1 MTEAAIAALE
11 LGLVNDLRQIA
22 GIAGKIDSFCADREI
37 SPEIA
42 YAVNLALEELLSN
55 TIEHGYPDDEPHRIE
70 IILRQEGES
79 LVVIIVDDGEPF
91 DPTRAG
97 AAGSDTGANLEDGHD
112 GGLGLLLVNHMMDQ
126 VEHQRRADCNVVTLT
141 KSITK
146 AVASSAG

>member
-1 MTEAAIAALE
+1 MSEAAIAALE

-22 GIAGKIDSFCADREI
+22 GIAGKIDRFCADREI

-70 IILRQEGES
+70 IILRQEDES
-79 LVVIIVDDGEPF
+79 LVVIIVDDGEAF
-91 DPTRAG
+91 DPTKTG
-97 AAGSDTGANLEDGHD
+97 ASEADTGASLEDGYN

-126 VEHQRRADCNVVTLT
+126 VEHQRRADCNVTTLLKRT
-141 KSITK
+141 
-146 AVASSAG
+146 AE

>member
-1 MTEAAIAALE
+1 MTEAAIAVLE

-22 GIAGKIDSFCADREI
+22 SVAGKIDSFCADREI

-42 YAVNLALEELLSN
+42 YGVNLALEELLSN

-79 LVVIIVDDGEPF
+79 LVVIVVDDGKTFNPA
-91 DPTRAG
+91 RASAADHG
-97 AAGSDTGANLEDGHD
+97 ASLEDGYED
-112 GGLGLLLVNHMMDQ
+112 GLGLLLVNHMMDQ

-141 KSITK
+141 KSIT
-146 AVASSAG
+146 AE